1 MKDDVKD
8 LTLLQMKMSLNLQHS
23 HKTIVLLT
31 MKPTILFALL
41 LVTTAS
47 AFVPSFSSKTA
58 TTTPVLLLHSSTED
72 DNHVACVSTLD
83 NRRTFLL
90 TSATTIAGAAVC
102 GTLVVAFPSFANAA
116 SVVPPPLDTAD
127 YAAVAKDI
135 AAIIKKDTNKGPT
148 LVRLV
153 SLDLIVT
160 FSYFVTYLHL
170 SFLNCG

>member
-1 MKDDVKD
+1 
-8 LTLLQMKMSLNLQHS
+8 MKMSLNLQHS

-47 AFVPSFSSKTA
+47 AFVPSFTSKTA

-72 DNHVACVSTLD
+72 DVHDVACVSTLD

-102 GTLVVAFPSFANAA
+102 GTLVVASPSFANAA

-135 AAIIKKDTNKGPT
+135 AAIIKKDMNKGPT

-153 SLDLIVT
+153 SLDIIVT

-170 SFLNCG
+170 SFLNCC